1 MDFALSKEHKALKE
15 KIAKFVD
22 DVIVPQAPEFDK
34 TCEFPM
40 EIIQQLAGMNML
52 APIVPVEYGGPGL
65 GYISYVII
73 GEQIARGNLG
83 VAVIIGAHCSL
94 CAGPILYYGTDEQKQ
109 KYLPGLANGKV
120 IGALALTEPDAGS
133 DAANVQ
139 TKAEDKGDYYLVNG
153 RKQWITN
160 GDVAEVIVVLAKTHP
175 KKGILGLTPILV
187 EKGMDGF
194 IVEGVADM
202 MGIHA
207 SHQVDLVFENL
218 KVPKENILG
227 GEKGI
232 CKGFKIVIMDC
243 LNGGRIGV
251 GASSCGVAT
260 AALNATIKFVKTRRE
275 DGTKL
280 ADEQYVQLRIAD
292 MASRL
297 NAARWLTYY
306 AAWVKDTGGKVSK
319 PAAMAKYFA
328 SETCDYIVK
337 QCQVLFG
344 DYGYIK
350 GYDIERWVRDSRIQ
364 RIYEGTSEIQQLVI
378 ASEVLKR
385 GIF

>member
-1 MDFALSKEHKALKE
+1 MDFTLSEEHKALKE
-15 KIAKFVD
+15 KITKFVD
-22 DVIVPQAPEFDK
+22 DVIIPQAPELDK
-34 TCEFPM
+34 TCEFPTD
-40 EIIQQLAGMNML
+40 IIRQLAAMNML
-52 APIVPVEYGGPGL
+52 TPIVPKEYGGPGL
-65 GYISYVII
+65 GYVAYAII
-73 GEQIARGNLG
+73 GEQVARGNLG
-83 VAVIIGAHCSL
+83 VATVLGAHCSL
-94 CAGPILYYGTDEQKQ
+94 CAAPMLYYGTDEQKQ
-109 KYLPGLANGKV
+109 KYLPGLANGEK

-139 TKAEDKGDYYLVNG
+139 TKAEDKGDYYLING

-160 GDVAEVIVVLAKTHP
+160 GDVADVIVVLAKTHP

-194 IVEGVADM
+194 IVEGIADM

-207 SHQVDLVFENL
+207 SHQADIVFEDL
-218 KVPKENILG
+218 KVPKENVLG

-232 CKGFKIVIMDC
+232 CRGFKIVIMDC

-260 AALNATIKFVKTRRE
+260 AALEATIKFVKTRRE

-280 ADEQYVQLRIAD
+280 SAEQYVRLKIAD

-306 AAWVKDTGGKVSK
+306 AGWVKDTGGRVTK

-328 SETCDYIVK
+328 SEACDYIVK
-337 QCQVLFG
+337 QCQVLYG
-344 DYGYIK
+344 DYGYTK
-350 GYDIERWVRDSRIQ
+350 EYDIERLVRDSRIQ